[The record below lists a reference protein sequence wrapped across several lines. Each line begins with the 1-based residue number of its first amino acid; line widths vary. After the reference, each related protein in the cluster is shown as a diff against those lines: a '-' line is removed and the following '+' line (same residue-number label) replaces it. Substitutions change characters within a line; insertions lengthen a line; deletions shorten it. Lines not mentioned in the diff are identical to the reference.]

1 MAKRGWMFV
10 GLTLAVSI
18 AVLGMAT
25 AETIGDHTTCMT
37 ISAIMGPPP
46 LNKREV
52 QAVANYVETELWLI
66 DQSRAAKGLPAILA
80 RISDHGRSHMVYA
93 VAERCREHPEE
104 TLLASTNAIYD
115 ELTEQLDQLEAD

>member
-1 MAKRGWMFV
+1 MA
-10 GLTLAVSI
+10 I
-18 AVLGMAT
+18 

-66 DQSRAAKGLPAILA
+66 DQSRAAKDSLRSSPAYLTTA
-80 RISDHGRSHMVYA
+80 AATWSMRSPAMPRA
-93 VAERCREHPEE
+93 PRE
-104 TLLASTNAIYD
+104 TLLASTNAIYH
-115 ELTEQLDQLEAD
+115 ELTEKLDQLEAD

>member
-10 GLTLAVSI
+10 GLMLAAS
-18 AVLGMAT
+18 AAALGMAV
-25 AETIGDHTTCMT
+25 AETIGDHTTCIT

-52 QAVANYVETELWLI
+52 QAVGNYVEIEIWLI
-66 DQSRAAKGLPAILA
+66 DQTRAAKGGPAILA
-80 RISDHGRSHMVYA
+80 RMSDHGRSHMVYA

-115 ELTEQLDQLEAD
+115 ELTEQLDGLEAD